1 MFLPIPGEDLRNS
14 SSLEDLYESQLLLL
28 SELCLLPGQLNPGL
42 DGAFRVINSVLGLVS
57 ILLLVLTLLVYALLP
72 ELHNLHGYLV
82 TSNILANI
90 LQTAFL
96 LLVFNLSHWLGDL
109 ACKILGYLGY
119 FLTMAMFA
127 WMTVLS
133 IDLAW
138 TLNRSRSGLPDLPLY
153 LSSSASSF
161 FLHFRIPGASS
172 SRARVLGY
180 TSLAWGLS
188 AVLTLLLVIIDL
200 DLLQLR
206 ETLSLQQPRVGL
218 HTCFVDPELHGVYLH
233 YPVGGLLLLNAL
245 SFLGTFISLRRSAG
259 LS

>member
-28 SELCLLPGQLNPGL
+28 SELCLLPAQLNPGL

-57 ILLLVLTLLVYALLP
+57 ILLLLLTLLVYALLP

-138 TLNRSRSGLPDLPLY
+138 TLNRSRWSDGSLTQIRFQFFISESPALAPPGPGY
-153 LSSSASSF
+153 SATPAS
-161 FLHFRIPGASS
+161 PGASVSASPS
-172 SRARVLGY
+172 SSSSS
-180 TSLAWGLS
+180 TS
-188 AVLTLLLVIIDL
+188 
-200 DLLQLR
+200 
-206 ETLSLQQPRVGL
+206 
-218 HTCFVDPELHGVYLH
+218 TCC
-233 YPVGGLLLLNAL
+233 
-245 SFLGTFISLRRSAG
+245 S
-259 LS
+259 